1 MEHNLTAAEW
11 IYWFC
16 QKHPEMEILIN
27 NCCLTS
33 TNGINIAI
41 INRLHTSKQPA
52 INYFLSYYDIQAL
65 NLSLDDLLITTIEKM
80 WKEVEKLWTNS

>member
-16 QKHPEMEILIN
+16 QKHPEVEITISNCLIP
-27 NCCLTS
+27 TK
-33 TNGINIAI
+33 GINIYI
-41 INRLHTSKQPA
+41 INRLHTSIKQA
-52 INYFLSYYDIQAL
+52 ASYFLSDYDIQAL
-65 NLSLDDLLITTIEKM
+65 KLSLDDLLITTIETM